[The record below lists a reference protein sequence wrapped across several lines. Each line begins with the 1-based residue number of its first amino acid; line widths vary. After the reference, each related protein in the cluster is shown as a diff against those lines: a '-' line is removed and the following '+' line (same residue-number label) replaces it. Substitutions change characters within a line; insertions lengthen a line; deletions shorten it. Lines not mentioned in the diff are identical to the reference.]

1 MVMKSR
7 FISIIIAIIAVI
19 FVSPYLQEAG
29 KSGHLINNLLLTL
42 IPLTSYYSLVR
53 DKNRAII
60 ILFLTAPFVILYGIA
75 FLYTNFYLQI
85 VAYGI
90 GVILYL
96 YIIVLLVI
104 KLLSYRV
111 VTANFIY
118 CAIANYLMIGVMW
131 AGIYTVLEGIFPG
144 TISGI
149 TQYGDL
155 IYFSFVTLT
164 TLGFGDIAPQSI
176 LGKNFVILE
185 AAIGD
190 IYIAVIVAIIV
201 GRYIVMQVERSFERE
216 IDKKNEM

>member
-1 MVMKSR
+1 MKSR

-19 FVSPYLQEAG
+19 FVSPYLQEIG
-29 KSGHLINNLLLTL
+29 KSGHLIHNLLLTL

-53 DKNRAII
+53 EKNRAII
-60 ILFLTAPFVILYGIA
+60 ILFLTAPFVILYSIA

-111 VTANFIY
+111 VTANLIY
-118 CAIANYLMIGVMW
+118 CAIANYLMIGLVW
-131 AGIYTVLEGIFPG
+131 AGIYNVLEGIFPG
-144 TISGI
+144 TFSGI

-155 IYFSFVTLT
+155 TYFSFVTLT

-176 LGKNFVILE
+176 LGKNFVVLE

-216 IDKKNEM
+216 ICKKDEM

>member
-1 MVMKSR
+1 MKSR

-19 FVSPYLQEAG
+19 FVSPYLQEIG
-29 KSGHLINNLLLTL
+29 KSGHLIHNLLLTL

-53 DKNRAII
+53 EKNRAII
-60 ILFLTAPFVILYGIA
+60 ILFLTAPFVILYSIA

-85 VAYGI
+85 VTYGI

-111 VTANFIY
+111 VTANLIY
-118 CAIANYLMIGVMW
+118 CAIANYLMIGVVW
-131 AGIYTVLEGIFPG
+131 AGIYNVLEGIFPG
-144 TISGI
+144 TFLGI

-155 IYFSFVTLT
+155 TYFSFVTLT

-176 LGKNFVILE
+176 LGKNLVVLE

>member
-1 MVMKSR
+1 MKSR
-7 FISIIIAIIAVI
+7 FISIIIVIIAVI
-19 FVSPYLQEAG
+19 FVSPYLQEIG
-29 KSGHLINNLLLTL
+29 KSGHLIHNLLLTL

-53 DKNRAII
+53 EKNRAII
-60 ILFLTAPFVILYGIA
+60 ILFLTAPFVILYSIA

-85 VAYGI
+85 AAYGI

-111 VTANFIY
+111 VTANLIY
-118 CAIANYLMIGVMW
+118 CAIANYLMIGLVW
-131 AGIYTVLEGIFPG
+131 AGIYNVLEGIFPG
-144 TISGI
+144 TFSGI

-155 IYFSFVTLT
+155 TYFSFVTLT

-176 LGKNFVILE
+176 LGKNFVVLE

-216 IDKKNEM
+216 IDKKAKM

>member
-1 MVMKSR
+1 MKSR

-19 FVSPYLQEAG
+19 FVSPYLQEIG
-29 KSGHLINNLLLTL
+29 KSGHLIHNLLLTL

-53 DKNRAII
+53 EKNRAII
-60 ILFLTAPFVILYGIA
+60 ILFLTAPFVTLYSIA

-85 VAYGI
+85 AAYGI

-111 VTANFIY
+111 VTANLIY
-118 CAIANYLMIGVMW
+118 CAIANYLMIGLVW
-131 AGIYTVLEGIFPG
+131 AGIYNVLEGIFPG
-144 TISGI
+144 TFSGI

-155 IYFSFVTLT
+155 TYFSFVTLT

-176 LGKNFVILE
+176 LGKNLVVLE

-216 IDKKNEM
+216 IDKKDEM

>member
-1 MVMKSR
+1 MKSR

-19 FVSPYLQEAG
+19 FVSPYLQEIG
-29 KSGHLINNLLLTL
+29 KSGHLIHNLLLTL

-53 DKNRAII
+53 EKNRAII
-60 ILFLTAPFVILYGIA
+60 ILFLTAPFVILYSIA

-85 VAYGI
+85 ATYGI

-111 VTANFIY
+111 VTANLIY
-118 CAIANYLMIGVMW
+118 CAIANYLMIGLVW
-131 AGIYTVLEGIFPG
+131 AGIYNVLEGIFPG
-144 TISGI
+144 TFSGI

-155 IYFSFVTLT
+155 TYFSFVTLT

-216 IDKKNEM
+216 IDKKAKM

>member
-1 MVMKSR
+1 MKSR

-19 FVSPYLQEAG
+19 FVSPYIQEAG

-75 FLYTNFYLQI
+75 ILYTNFYLQI
-85 VAYGI
+85 VAYGF

-111 VTANFIY
+111 VTANLIY

-131 AGIYTVLEGIFPG
+131 AGIYAVLEGIFPG
-144 TISGI
+144 TLSGI
-149 TQYGDL
+149 SQYGDF

-176 LGKNFVILE
+176 LGKSLVVSE

-201 GRYIVMQVERSFERE
+201 GRYMLMQVERSFERE

>member
-1 MVMKSR
+1 
-7 FISIIIAIIAVI
+7 
-19 FVSPYLQEAG
+19 
-29 KSGHLINNLLLTL
+29 
-42 IPLTSYYSLVR
+42 
-53 DKNRAII
+53 
-60 ILFLTAPFVILYGIA
+60 
-75 FLYTNFYLQI
+75 
-85 VAYGI
+85 
-90 GVILYL
+90 
-96 YIIVLLVI
+96 
-104 KLLSYRV
+104 
-111 VTANFIY
+111 
-118 CAIANYLMIGVMW
+118 MW

-164 TLGFGDIAPQSI
+164 TLGFGDIAPQSV

-216 IDKKNEM
+216 ID

>member
-1 MVMKSR
+1 MKSR

-19 FVSPYLQEAG
+19 FVSPYLQEIG
-29 KSGHLINNLLLTL
+29 KSGHLIHNLLLTL

-85 VAYGI
+85 VAYGF

-111 VTANFIY
+111 VTANLIY
-118 CAIANYLMIGVMW
+118 CAIANYLMIGVVW
-131 AGIYTVLEGIFPG
+131 AGIYDVLEGIFPG
-144 TISGI
+144 TFSGI

-155 IYFSFVTLT
+155 TYFSFVTLT

-176 LGKNFVILE
+176 LGKNFVVLE